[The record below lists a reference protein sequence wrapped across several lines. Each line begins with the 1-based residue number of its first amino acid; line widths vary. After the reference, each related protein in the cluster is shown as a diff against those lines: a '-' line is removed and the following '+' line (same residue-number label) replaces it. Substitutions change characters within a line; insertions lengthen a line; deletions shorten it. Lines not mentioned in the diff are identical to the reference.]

1 MVATQTCSQTTSYRY
16 DLKRLTIHNCTN
28 CTQLYKFEKKM
39 VPQDI
44 EEKEELSIAL
54 SKYGVSLKQYEAQ
67 VKTPKK
73 KRPAAEDIAPELR
86 RSPRLAGASNQEH
99 NIGEGVRRNLFDS

>member
-44 EEKEELSIAL
+44 EEKEELSIETVRGP
-54 SKYGVSLKQYEAQ
+54 SQDTKEE
-67 VKTPKK
+67 KTGC
-73 KRPAAEDIAPELR
+73 R
-86 RSPRLAGASNQEH
+86 RHST
-99 NIGEGVRRNLFDS
+99 